1 MRIGMDMDGCLV
13 DFVGSALPRIRQ
25 LWGVDVMYEDIIVP
39 RIEAAI
45 NDLLITP
52 VPDKALCAALFQPGF
67 FLSML
72 PRYGA
77 IEAVKTLAE
86 RGHEIVILTR
96 ADLHAGHI
104 AQEKAEW
111 LSMYL
116 GAINYKTIVV
126 GSGCT
131 KDLINVDVIV
141 DDEPGNLEH
150 PTAVSICVEHPWNT
164 EYLANQE
171 DRKCPVHAIQSMG
184 FLPMMIACIERLED
198 STEELDQD
206 VLEKG

>member
-86 RGHEIVILTR
+86 RGHEIIILTR
-96 ADLHAGHI
+96 ADLHSGHI

-116 GAINYKTIVV
+116 GGIDYKTIVV

-150 PTAVSICVEHPWNT
+150 PTAISICVEHPWNA
-164 EYLANQE
+164 EYMAGIT
-171 DRKCPVHAIQSMG
+171 RKSPVHCMQTMN
-184 FLPMMIACIERLED
+184 FLPMMIALLEHEDHKGEEFDQYELERRN
-198 STEELDQD
+198 
-206 VLEKG
+206 